1 MVAVTL
7 GRGAEHGEAEQTCY
21 QHFLNGTHCFSLLQ
35 HQKKVSV
42 VGWQWIVD
50 SLGGKRYPLTTVN
63 SSLCLLGFLAL
74 LVALFLAT
82 LALGLLAA
90 LLLAG
95 LAFDGLALLAASG
108 GVALA
113 VLVAL
118 FVALLGGSGL
128 NGGGVGSLGGLVVV
142 STGGHG
148 EHGHGGNGGQK
159 NFLHFF

>member
-1 MVAVTL
+1 MAKQNRPAISIFLMVLIV
-7 GRGAEHGEAEQTCY
+7 
-21 QHFLNGTHCFSLLQ
+21 FLYCNIKKRFKVYGLRFKVRDGTENL
-35 HQKKVSV
+35 KPKN
-42 VGWQWIVD
+42 
-50 SLGGKRYPLTTVN
+50 T
-63 SSLCLLGFLAL
+63 LLGFLAL